1 MKRATIREVAK
12 QAGVSVMTVSRV
24 INGKARVNETTRHRV
39 ETAIAELDYIPNS
52 LARGLTSR
60 RTGTLGLIVPDV
72 INPFF
77 SLVIRGAEAVARRA
91 GYRLLLC
98 NTEGDLELERDYIG
112 DMVSHQVEGLLIAPV
127 SDRSKP
133 QLRTLLRREFPFV
146 LIDRSVSGLDCDL
159 VQADGIGGARQLI
172 EHLLKIGHRRIAM
185 ITEKEEVS
193 TARERR
199 RGYQEALENAGIPYS
214 AEMVIETSVDARG
227 GYQAMQRILQLEPR
241 PDAVFAVNN
250 MTALGAGQLLRE
262 QGLVVPDD
270 IALVCFDDVEHLA
283 ILSPFLT
290 VMDQPAETFGT
301 LAVQVLLERIA
312 GRGGDRYRRVVLPAD
327 LIVRESCGAKAAGI
341 PVL

>member
-1 MKRATIREVAK
+1 
-12 QAGVSVMTVSRV
+12 
-24 INGKARVNETTRHRV
+24 
-39 ETAIAELDYIPNS
+39 
-52 LARGLTSR
+52 
-60 RTGTLGLIVPDV
+60 
-72 INPFF
+72 
-77 SLVIRGAEAVARRA
+77 
-91 GYRLLLC
+91 
-98 NTEGDLELERDYIG
+98 
-112 DMVSHQVEGLLIAPV
+112 
-127 SDRSKP
+127 
-133 QLRTLLRREFPFV
+133 V
-146 LIDRSVSGLDCDL
+146 LIDRAVSGLDCDL

-172 EHLLKIGHRRIAM
+172 EHLLGIGHRRIAM

-199 RGYQEALENAGIPYS
+199 RGYQEALEKAGIPYS
-214 AEMVIETSVDARG
+214 AELVIETSVDARG